1 MDCKRSET
9 WSRGDVDGLVA
20 FETEVAERFNA
31 GEIRAPIHLNFGSE
45 DALIDIFRDVQEEDW
60 VFCSWRS
67 HYQCLLKG
75 VPPVDVMSEIMEGR
89 SIALCFPEHR
99 VYSSAIVGGTL
110 PIAVG
115 VAMGIRRRQGTER
128 VWCFIGDMTAE
139 IGIANTSMKYALGH
153 DLPITFVVEDNS
165 VSVMTDTKQVWGST
179 ESSFAQ
185 KTSTNV
191 RYFTYQSKYP
201 HAGAGKRV
209 EF

>member
-1 MDCKRSET
+1 MTLTNFDADS
-9 WSRGDVDGLVA
+9 LVA
-20 FETEVAERFNA
+20 FETDVADRFNA
-31 GEIRAPIHLNFGSE
+31 GEIRAPVHLNFGSE
-45 DALIDIFRDVQEEDW
+45 NALIDIFKDVQEEDW

-75 VPPVDVMSEIMEGR
+75 VPPVDVMSEIMAGR

-115 VAMGIRRRQGTER
+115 VALGIKRRQGTER

-139 IGIANTSMKYALGH
+139 MGMASTSIKYALGH

-165 VSVMTDTKQVWGST
+165 VSVMTDTKEVWGHT
-179 ESSFAQ
+179 ESSFAH
-185 KTSTNV
+185 KRPTNV

>member
-1 MDCKRSET
+1 MTLTNFDA
-9 WSRGDVDGLVA
+9 DGLVA
-20 FETEVAERFNA
+20 FETDVAERFNA
-31 GEIRAPIHLNFGSE
+31 GEIRAPVHLNCGSE
-45 DALIDIFRDVQEEDW
+45 DALIKVFRDVNAEDW

-75 VPPVDVMSEIMEGR
+75 VPPVEVMSEIMAGR
-89 SIALCFPEHR
+89 SIALCFPEYR

-115 VAMGIRRRQGTER
+115 VALGIKLRQGVER

-139 IGIANTSMKYALGH
+139 MGMANTAIKFALGH
-153 DLPITFVVEDNS
+153 DLPIVFVVEDNG
-165 VSVMTDTKQVWGST
+165 VSVMTHTKEVWGSD
-179 ESSFAQ
+179 ESSFATGGP
-185 KTSTNV
+185 KNV
-191 RYFTYQSKYP
+191 QYFAYQSEYP

>member
-1 MDCKRSET
+1 MTLTNFDADS
-9 WSRGDVDGLVA
+9 LVA
-20 FETEVAERFNA
+20 FETDVAGRFNA
-31 GEIRAPIHLNFGSE
+31 GEIRAPVHLNSGSE
-45 DALIDIFRDVQEEDW
+45 DALIDIFRDVCEEDW
-60 VFCSWRS
+60 VFCSWRN

-75 VPPVDVMSEIMEGR
+75 VPPADVMSEIMAGH
-89 SIALCFPEHR
+89 SISLCFPEYR

-115 VAMGIRRRQGTER
+115 VALGIKRRQGAER

-139 IGIANTSMKYALGH
+139 MGMASTSIKYALGH

-165 VSVMTDTKQVWGST
+165 VSVMTDTKEVWGRS
-179 ESSFAQ
+179 ESSFAH
-185 KTSTNV
+185 KRPPNV

>member
-1 MDCKRSET
+1 MTLTNFDA
-9 WSRGDVDGLVA
+9 DGLIR
-20 FETEVAERFNA
+20 FENEVAEFFNA
-31 GEIRAPIHLNFGSE
+31 GKIRAPVHLNFGSE
-45 DALIDIFRDVQEEDW
+45 EALIDIFQDVLEEDW

-75 VPPVDVMSEIMEGR
+75 VPPTAVMAEIVAGH
-89 SIALCFPEHR
+89 SIALCFPEYR

-115 VAMGIRRRQGTER
+115 VALGIKRRHGKER

-139 IGIANTSMKYALGH
+139 MGLANTSIKYALGH

-165 VSVMTDTKQVWGST
+165 VSVMTDTKEVWGST
-179 ESSFAQ
+179 ESSFALDRP
-185 KTSTNV
+185 KNV